1 MGMLPSLL
9 PNLKNNSL
17 KKKIDKTIILSSQN
31 NNLLAQMEGL
41 CQSSVDKFKKEYKE
55 MEKKINKQFDEMLT
69 EVQDKKWLTETGKEI
84 IQYKPKIE
92 KIENQVKRMKEYEE
106 SLDITGDGD
115 FDNLYSLKMAFD
127 LRYSLWKGLEDFEV
141 FKSQL

>member
-69 EVQDKKWLTETGKEI
+69 EVQDKKWLTETGK
-84 IQYKPKIE
+84 
-92 KIENQVKRMKEYEE
+92 
-106 SLDITGDGD
+106 
-115 FDNLYSLKMAFD
+115 
-127 LRYSLWKGLEDFEV
+127 
-141 FKSQL
+141 